1 MKSGRY
7 GEAIIGVIM
16 VGILAIMIAPLSPS
30 MLDTFLALSISASLL
45 TLMVSMSVTKPLE
58 FSVFP
63 TLLLVL
69 TLFRLG
75 LNVASTRLI
84 LMNGYSGTAAAGR
97 VVGAFGNFVVG
108 GNVVVGIVVFIVL
121 VVINFIVI
129 TKGAGR
135 IAEVSARF
143 ILDALPGKQM
153 SIDAELA
160 AGSLTDEQ
168 ARARRREVEQ
178 EADFFGAMDGAS
190 KFVRGDAIAGLI
202 ITAVNILGGLIVGMV
217 QHNMAIG
224 DAMARFTILTVGDGL
239 VSQIPALL
247 ISTAAGAVVTRAST
261 GDALAPSLG
270 KQLLGNSTRVRMAA
284 AGALAIGFLPGM
296 PLILFGLVGGGLIL
310 AQRSVQKNSE
320 QAQQDATKQAKK
332 PADAPLEELL
342 DMDRLQLEVGY
353 ALVPLVDAERGGEV
367 LSRLHTVRRQIAKE
381 LGVLLPP
388 VHVRDDL
395 ALGPNAY
402 RILLN
407 GQPLAESQIRMGH
420 MLAMSA
426 GDDNDLKQVP
436 GIDTIEPAFGLPAR
450 WIVKDQ
456 VPLAEQMGLTVVDPA
471 TVLTTH
477 FSELVRNNASELLGR
492 QDVHELI
499 ELSRPKYPKLIED
512 LIPGVMSIGEVHTV
526 LRELLDEGVSIRDL
540 RGILEALAEVA
551 PTTTDRG
558 ERVEAVRRRLSRQI
572 CAPLLSDDQSLW
584 AAFLDRSAEL
594 KLRDSL
600 ITADGEAALAP
611 DVDFAKQ
618 LLADMEELVK
628 LYEQSGKLPVLVVAA
643 DLRRP
648 LRNFLARFGGEI
660 HVLTHRELPA
670 QVELRAMGL
679 VGAPEVPTNTL
690 STSNPGA
697 AEVRA

>member
-1 MKSGRY
+1 MKLGRY

-16 VGILAIMIAPLSPS
+16 IGILAVMIAPLSPT
-30 MLDTFLALSISASLL
+30 MLDAFLALSISASLL

-63 TLLLVL
+63 TLLLIL

-84 LMNGYSGTAAAGR
+84 LLNGYSGTAAAGR

-160 AGSLTDEQ
+160 SGSLTDEQ
-168 ARARRREVEQ
+168 ARTRRREVEQ

-202 ITAVNILGGLIVGMV
+202 ITVVNILGGLIVGMV
-217 QHNMAIG
+217 QHNMGMA

-270 KQLLGNSTRVRMAA
+270 KQLLGNKVRVRTAA

-296 PLILFGLVGGGLIL
+296 PLVLFALISAGLVI
-310 AQRSVQKNSE
+310 AQGSVQK
-320 QAQQDATKQAKK
+320 QQDQQDDPARKVKK

-367 LSRLHTVRRQIAKE
+367 LSRLHTVRRQIAKD

-395 ALGPNAY
+395 ALGPNTY
-402 RILLN
+402 RIMLN
-407 GQPLAESQIRMGH
+407 GQPLAESQIRMGQ

-426 GDDNDLKQVP
+426 GDDSELKDVP
-436 GIDTIEPAFGLPAR
+436 GIDTVEPAFGLPAR
-450 WIVKDQ
+450 WISKDQ
-456 VPLAEQMGLTVVDPA
+456 VPVAEQLGLTVVDPA

-499 ELSRPKYPKLIED
+499 ELSRPKYPKLVED
-512 LIPGVMSIGEVHTV
+512 LIPGVMSIAEVHLV
-526 LRELLDEGVSIRDL
+526 LRDLLEEAVSIRDM
-540 RGILEALAEVA
+540 RGILEALAEIA
-551 PTTTDRG
+551 TTTTDRN
-558 ERVEAVRRRLSRQI
+558 ERVEAVRRRLGRQI
-572 CAPLLSDDQSLW
+572 CAPLLSDDQALW

-594 KLRDSL
+594 KLRDSM
-600 ITADGEAALAP
+600 IAADGESALAP

-618 LLADMEELVK
+618 LLADMEDLVK

-648 LRNFLARFGGEI
+648 LRNFLARFGGDI

-679 VGAPEVPTNTL
+679 VGAPELDANSLTAE
-690 STSNPGA
+690 NPGA
-697 AEVRA
+697 AEVRT

>member
-1 MKSGRY
+1 MKSWRT
-7 GEAIIGVIM
+7 GEALVGVMM
-16 VGILAIMIAPLSPS
+16 VGILAIMIAPLSPT
-30 MLDTFLALSISASLL
+30 MLDTFLAMSIAASLL
-45 TLMVSMSVTKPLE
+45 TLMVGMSVTKPLE

-63 TLLLVL
+63 TLLLLL

-84 LMNGYSGTAAAGR
+84 LMNGFSGTAAAGR

-108 GNVVVGIVVFIVL
+108 GNVVVGLVVFIVL
-121 VVINFIVI
+121 VVINFVVI

-153 SIDAELA
+153 SIDSEIAS
-160 AGSLTDEQ
+160 GSLTEEE
-168 ARARRREVEQ
+168 ARTRRREVEQ

-202 ITAVNILGGLIVGMV
+202 ITAVNILGGLVVGMV
-217 QHNMAIG
+217 QHNMGITE
-224 DAMARFTILTVGDGL
+224 AMSRFTILTVGDGL

-270 KQLLGNSTRVRMAA
+270 KQLLGDSTRVRTAA
-284 AGALAIGFLPGM
+284 MGALAVGILPGM
-296 PLILFGLVGGGLIL
+296 PLFLFGLIAGGLVL
-310 AQRSVQKNSE
+310 AQRSVAKASDGKKQLEQKPKKASE
-320 QAQQDATKQAKK
+320 T
-332 PADAPLEELL
+332 PLEELL

-381 LGVLLPP
+381 LGLLLPP

-395 ALGPNAY
+395 SLGPNNY
-402 RILLN
+402 RIMLS
-407 GQPLAESQIRMGH
+407 GQNLAESQLRVGQ

-426 GDDNDLKQVP
+426 GDDNDLKRVP
-436 GIDTIEPAFGLPAR
+436 GKDTVEPAFGLAAR
-450 WIVKDQ
+450 WIAKDQ
-456 VPLAEQMGLTVVDPA
+456 VPLAEQCGLTVVDPA

-477 FSELVRNNASELLGR
+477 FSELVRKHSAELLGR
-492 QDVHELI
+492 QDVYELI
-499 ELSRPKYPKLIED
+499 EHSRPKFPKLVED
-512 LIPGVMSIGEVHTV
+512 LVPGLMSIGEVHAV
-526 LRELLDEGVSIRDL
+526 LRELLVEGVSIRDL
-540 RGILEALAEVA
+540 QSIFEALAEVA
-551 PTTTDRG
+551 QRSPQTG
-558 ERVEAVRRRLSRQI
+558 ERVEAVRRRLGRQI
-572 CAPLLSDDQSLW
+572 CAPLVSDGNELW
-584 AAFLDRSAEL
+584 AAFLDRGAEL

-600 ITADGEAALAP
+600 IAVDGEAALAP
-611 DVDFAKQ
+611 DVEFAKQ
-618 LLADMEELVK
+618 LLADMEELVQ
-628 LYEQSGKLPVLVVAA
+628 LYEQSGKVPVLVVAA

-648 LRNFLARFGGEI
+648 LRDFLQRFGGEI
-660 HVLTHRELPA
+660 RVLTHRELPVR
-670 QVELRAMGL
+670 VELRAMGL
-679 VGAPEVPTNTL
+679 VGAPEPPANAL
-690 STSNPGA
+690 HASTPGA